1 MVGPENSE
9 KPTILIRGWLWFRD
23 IPSKPLAKL
32 RGVARQAIE
41 LAKDDPR
48 RLIHSLKV
56 GLTVTLVS
64 LLYYLQPLY
73 NNLGASA
80 MWAVMTVVVVFE
92 FSVGMFSYPLNSS
105 TPYFLHVKSLA
116 NILT

>member
-1 MVGPENSE
+1 MIGPENSE
-9 KPTILIRGWLWFRD
+9 KPTNLIRGWLWFRD
-23 IPSKPLAKL
+23 IPSKPLGKL
-32 RGVARQAIE
+32 RGVARQAIK

-92 FSVGMFSYPLNSS
+92 FSVGMFPHPLNSS
-105 TPYFLHVKSLA
+105 IPYF
-116 NILT
+116 